1 MSAPRRHKPRK
12 PSRTA
17 RKSAVVFTCSRCGER
32 FTDGEALMAHAAGH
46 NGSRV
51 DLQRLRRRPNEPPP
65 TAQTAAELRASARA
79 RLAFVALFAASFALY
94 AFGRSLELPAVA
106 LAGTLGVLFFGIG
119 AAPLQLARRPLLAV
133 RFGVAA
139 LVGLSIM
146 TTGGVLMVLA
156 PLGDAWH
163 PFLWAA
169 IVVVAAAALD
179 VAAIGQA
186 LRDLA
191 HARAISARVRFASPL
206 GDAARRG
213 GLPMA
218 ILIVAG
224 TAAWLGAALA
234 AGHLTPGIGG
244 FLVRIPP
251 VWYAGLA
258 TLIVAVGLARGRR
271 EVYAALATVSLSL
284 ALTVTPALIYAMPR
298 SQSAGKHVQLV
309 QLILTHHHLSAG
321 AGIYAAYSAFFAG
334 IAWVCALARVSDPIG
349 LATWW
354 PAIIGLV
361 GLAELRFLFGRLGRS
376 STRCWAAIMV
386 VVLVNAI
393 GADYFSPQSV
403 GFVMALGVYG
413 LALAGTE
420 PLAVDARLRAS
431 LLCLAG
437 CGLAVTHELSPFI
450 AGGVLLVLTV
460 YGRTR
465 PRWSAA
471 AVLVP
476 AVAWAAVDY
485 HVLAGYLSFSHLLHL
500 SNFVPP
506 KTVAAPGLG
515 RQAIVGLSSHALL
528 LGLLVLVAAA
538 IVGFAR
544 HRREPWAWAF
554 MANAGVGLICVTVNP
569 YGNEGIFRAALF
581 GIPWLALVAARA
593 IDHPPNRRLMVA
605 FAGVTLLLLA
615 TFLVAEF
622 GMDGSNVVRKSD
634 LTSLRIFESQ
644 SPAGSY
650 LLNLGYGDLPGS
662 VPSIPATRHFT
673 DIETLD
679 QTLGTVAI
687 RLPERPTA
695 YDLAALTSSYAQS
708 AGVGDGPAAGDLYVR
723 WSPAQSEYAYEY
735 GLQSLRQSAAWRAL
749 LLASPDWS
757 VVYASHGTLLMRL
770 SATAARELVL
780 SRTTAATQVAV
791 ATPLADGR
799 P

>member
-1 MSAPRRHKPRK
+1 
-12 PSRTA
+12 
-17 RKSAVVFTCSRCGER
+17 VVFTCSRCGER

-51 DLQRLRRRPNEPPP
+51 DLQRLRRRPNEPPA
-65 TAQTAAELRASARA
+65 TAQTAAELRASARV
-79 RLAFVALFAASFALY
+79 RLAFVTLFAGSFALY

-119 AAPLQLARRPLLAV
+119 AAPLQLARGPLLAV
-133 RFGVAA
+133 RLGVAGLA
-139 LVGLSIM
+139 GLSVM
-146 TTGGVLMVLA
+146 TIGGALMVLA
-156 PLGDAWH
+156 PLSSAWH

-169 IVVVAAAALD
+169 IVVAAAAALD
-179 VAAIGQA
+179 VAAVGQA
-186 LRDLA
+186 LHDLA
-191 HARAISARVRFASPL
+191 RARKISARVRFASPL
-206 GDAARRG
+206 GDAARRSS
-213 GLPMA
+213 LPVA
-218 ILIVAG
+218 ILVVAG

-234 AGHLTPGIGG
+234 AGHLSPGIGG

-258 TLIVAVGLARGRR
+258 TLIVAVVLSRGRR
-271 EVYAALATVSLSL
+271 EIYPALATVSLAL

-309 QLILTHHHLSAG
+309 QLIMTHHHLSAS

-334 IAWVCALARVSDPIG
+334 IAWVCTLARVSDSIS

-361 GLAELRFLFGRLGRS
+361 GLAELRFLFGRLHRS
-376 STRCWAAIMV
+376 SFQCWAAIMV
-386 VVLVNAI
+386 VMLVNAL
-393 GADYFSPQSV
+393 GADYFSPQSI

-420 PLAVDARLRAS
+420 PLAVDAWLRAS

-437 CGLAVTHELSPFI
+437 CAMATTHELSPFI

-476 AVAWAAVDY
+476 AAVWAAIDY

-500 SNFVPP
+500 SNFEPP
-506 KTVAAPGLG
+506 KTVAAPDLG
-515 RQAIVGLSSHALL
+515 RQAIVGLSSYALL
-528 LGLLVLVAAA
+528 LGLLLLIAVAF
-538 IVGFAR
+538 VGFAR

-554 MANAGVGLICVTVNP
+554 MASAGVGLVCIAVNP

-593 IDHPPNRRLMVA
+593 VDHPPNRRLAVA

-615 TFLVAEF
+615 TFLVASF
-622 GMDGSNVVRKSD
+622 GMDGSNVMRKSD
-634 LTSLRIFESQ
+634 LASLRAFESQ
-644 SPAGSY
+644 APTGSC
-650 LLNLGYGDLPGS
+650 LLDLGYGDLPDS
-662 VPSIPATRHFT
+662 VPSLPATRHFT
-673 DIETLD
+673 DLETLD
-679 QTLGTVAI
+679 QSLGTVAA
-687 RLPERPTA
+687 RLPGQPSA
-695 YDLAALTSSYAQS
+695 DDLAALTSVYAQT

-770 SATAARELVL
+770 SAAAERELAT
-780 SRTTAATQVAV
+780 SHAAAAMRATV
-791 ATPLADGR
+791 ATAMAANPR
-799 P
+799 PGVAR